1 MKTITLLTPF
11 RTSKHYAHAPV
22 KDSVSLIVSR
32 CSACVAVATWV
43 RRSCSKQGHKIYN
56 YCSLTHMAM
65 IYYRQTSMHSLNSY
79 QKVPMY
85 YNTRLVVVCIAI
97 ICIQNT
103 LAAQHSTTYRY
114 YTLI

>member
-1 MKTITLLTPF
+1 
-11 RTSKHYAHAPV
+11 
-22 KDSVSLIVSR
+22 
-32 CSACVAVATWV
+32 
-43 RRSCSKQGHKIYN
+43 
-56 YCSLTHMAM
+56 MAM

-97 ICIQNT
+97 VCIQNT